1 MASFF
6 INKKIMN
13 KYLRNIA
20 LLVCAASVLFST
32 SCTKKSSDNKDM
44 TEVNIKDNP
53 LLKKSDLPFGAPDFS
68 KIKDSDFKPA
78 LQEAMRLQ
86 NERVKQII
94 ENKEEPTFENTIVAL
109 QNSGKELDAVSNVF
123 YALTSANTNDVLK
136 AVQEEMAPLMASHS
150 DEIYLNDELFAK
162 VKKVYENKQNLQG
175 EDLKLVEEYYNDFT
189 HAGADLDKESKDK
202 LKELNK
208 ELASL
213 QNEFNQKLLNTVKNN
228 RLEITNKEELDG
240 LSEEQIETLKKED
253 GDGWEI
259 TLLNTTQQP
268 LMSSLK
274 NRETRKKLFEL
285 SWNRTNGNDF
295 NTNEIIVEIA
305 KKRAEKAKILGFDNY
320 TDWALNNTMVGN
332 AATIESFFAGMV
344 PSLRKKGAV
353 EAEDIKKMMAKDGIK
368 NDLKPWDWEYYA
380 EKVRKEKYDLNED
393 EIKPYF
399 DVYNVLENG
408 VFYAANKLY
417 GLKFKRN
424 KDIPTYH
431 PDVRVYEV
439 LEEDGTPFALFYA
452 DYFARDSKR
461 GGAWMS
467 NFVTQSKEWEQKP
480 VIYNVCNFTKPVG
493 NAPALISFDDVTTVF
508 HEFGHALHG
517 LFADQKYAKLSG
529 TSVARDFVEYPSQAN
544 EHWAL
549 NNEVLKN
556 YAKHYETG
564 EVIPDSLITKIK
576 NASTFNQGFGLTEVL
591 AAADLDLNWHN
602 KTLDEINKIKNPNDF
617 EKAALEKDN
626 LWDPY
631 IPPRYRSSYFAHIFG
646 GGYASGYYA
655 YLWTEMLAHDTG
667 AWFDENEGLSR
678 TAGQR
683 YRDMILSKGN
693 TIDYKEAYK
702 NFTGR
707 DPQVKYMLK
716 ARGLD

>member
-1 MASFF
+1 MKKYL
-6 INKKIMN
+6 KKIA
-13 KYLRNIA
+13 LIA
-20 LLVCAASVLFST
+20 VLGGLVLNT
-32 SCTKKSSDNKDM
+32 SCDKKIDNM
-44 TEVNIKDNP
+44 TEGTTDVANNP
-53 LLKKSDLPFGAPDFS
+53 LLNKSDLPFGAPDFS

-78 LQEAMRLQ
+78 LEEAMRLQ
-86 NERVKQII
+86 NNRINEIVESR
-94 ENKEEPTFENTIVAL
+94 EEPTFENTIVAL
-109 QNSGKELDAVSNVF
+109 QNSGRELDFVSNVF
-123 YALTSANTNDVLK
+123 GGLAGADTNETIKKL
-136 AVQEEMAPLMASHS
+136 QEEMAPIMAAHS
-150 DEIYLNDELFAK
+150 DEIYLNDKLFAK
-162 VKKVYENKQNLQG
+162 VKKVYDNRADLQG

-189 HAGADLDKESKDK
+189 HAGAALDNESKEK
-202 LKELNK
+202 LKKLNK

-213 QNEFNQKLLNTVKNN
+213 QNEFNQKLLNVVNN
-228 RLEITNKEELDG
+228 RKLLITNKQDLDG
-240 LSEEQIETLKKED
+240 LSEEQIKTLEKGD
-253 GDGWEI
+253 GSGWEI

-274 NRETRKKLFEL
+274 NREIRKKLFEL
-285 SWNRTNGNDF
+285 SWNRTNGNEF
-295 NTNEIIVEIA
+295 NTNDIIIEIA
-305 KKRAEKAKILGFDNY
+305 KKRAKKVKILGFDNY
-320 TDWALNNTMVGN
+320 TDWSLNSTMVGDV
-332 AATIESFFAGMV
+332 ATIKSFFSGIT
-344 PSLRKKGAV
+344 PDLRKKGRV
-353 EAEDIKKMMAKDGIK
+353 EAEDIKAMMAKDGIK
-368 NDLKPWDWEYYA
+368 NDLQPWDWEYYA

-399 DVYNVLENG
+399 NAYEVLENG

-417 GLKFKRN
+417 GLQFKRN
-424 KDIPTYH
+424 KDIPAYH

-467 NFVTQSKEWEQKP
+467 NFVTQSKEWGQKP

-493 NAPALISFDDVTTVF
+493 NAPALISFDEVTTIF

-556 YAKHYETG
+556 YAKHYKTG
-564 EVIPDSLITKIK
+564 EVIPDSLIIKIK

-602 KTLDEINKIKNPNDF
+602 KNLKEINDIKDPNVF
-617 EKAALEKDN
+617 EKESLEKDN

-667 AWFDENEGLSR
+667 AWFDENGGLNR
-678 TAGQR
+678 ANGQR

-693 TIDYKEAYK
+693 TIDYKKAYK
-702 NFTGR
+702 DFTGR
-707 DPQVKYMLK
+707 DPQVKHMLK
-716 ARGLD
+716 ARGLN

>member
-1 MASFF
+1 MKKHL
-6 INKKIMN
+6 KKIA
-13 KYLRNIA
+13 LIA
-20 LLVCAASVLFST
+20 ILGGLVLNTT
-32 SCTKKSSDNKDM
+32 SCGNKINNNMAEGTID
-44 TEVNIKDNP
+44 VANNP

-78 LQEAMRLQ
+78 LEEAMRLQ
-86 NERVKQII
+86 NTRIKEIV
-94 ENKEEPTFENTIVAL
+94 ENTQEPTFENTIVAL
-109 QNSGKELDAVSNVF
+109 ENSGKELDDVSNVF
-123 YALTSANTNDVLK
+123 YALTSADTNETLK
-136 AVQEEMAPLMASHS
+136 NLQEEMAPIMSAHS
-150 DEIYLNDELFAK
+150 DEIYLNEDLFAK
-162 VKKVYENKQNLQG
+162 VKKVYDNRGDLQG

-189 HAGADLDKESKDK
+189 HAGANLDNDSKDK
-202 LKELNK
+202 LKKLNK

-213 QNEFNQKLLNTVKNN
+213 QTKFNQKLLNVVNGKK
-228 RLEITNKEELDG
+228 LLITNKEELEG
-240 LSEEQIETLKKED
+240 LSEEQIKTLEKED
-253 GDGWEI
+253 GSGWEI

-285 SWNRTNGNDF
+285 SWNRTNGGDF
-295 NTNEIIVEIA
+295 NTNDIIVEIA
-305 KKRAEKAKILGFDNY
+305 KKRAEKVKILGFDNY
-320 TDWALNNTMVGN
+320 TDWSLNSTMVGN
-332 AATIESFFAGMV
+332 AATIKDFFSGMT
-344 PSLRKKGAV
+344 PALRKKGGV
-353 EAEDIKKMMAKDGIK
+353 EANDIKAMMAKDGIK
-368 NDLKPWDWEYYA
+368 NDLQPWDWEYYA

-399 DVYNVLENG
+399 NVYDVLENG

-417 GLKFKRN
+417 GLQFKRN
-424 KDIPTYH
+424 KDIPAYH

-439 LEEDGTPFALFYA
+439 LDENGTPFALFYA

-467 NFVTQSKEWEQKP
+467 NFVTQSKAWDQKP

-493 NAPALISFDDVTTVF
+493 NDPALISFDDVTTVF

-549 NNEVLKN
+549 NKEVLKN
-556 YAKHYETG
+556 YAKHYKTG

-602 KTLDEINKIKNPNDF
+602 KTLQEISNIKDPNVF
-617 EKAALEKDN
+617 EKESLEKDN

-667 AWFDENEGLSR
+667 AWFDENGGLTR
-678 TAGQR
+678 ENGQR

-693 TIDYKEAYK
+693 TIDYKKAYK
-702 NFTGR
+702 DFTGR